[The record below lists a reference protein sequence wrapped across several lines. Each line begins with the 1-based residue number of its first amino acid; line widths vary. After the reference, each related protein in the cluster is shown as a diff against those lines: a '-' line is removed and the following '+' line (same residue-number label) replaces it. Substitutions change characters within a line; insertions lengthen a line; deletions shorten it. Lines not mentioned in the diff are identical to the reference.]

1 MGISLYN
8 RDMSQPLQL
17 YRLQQEDSKLDAAK
31 KRINEINIALEDTT
45 ELNLAE
51 GQNNAAG
58 VSEDTARKE
67 LKRAEEDVSTQ
78 QQKIDNN
85 QKTLYSGTVTNSK
98 ELEDLQNEAAALGR
112 YVNKLEEIQLEKMI
126 AFEDSQA
133 HSSTMEKNLNQA
145 KNNKIQD
152 TALLKGER
160 SKLEEKSEKVELEK
174 LKVLEEVEPD
184 NLRMYNKLR
193 EKKRGRAVAEVK
205 NDICLA
211 CGSTLTGA
219 QAQEARSPIT
229 ITCCNSCGRVLYSE

>member
-1 MGISLYN
+1 
-8 RDMSQPLQL
+8 MSQPLHL
-17 YRLQQEDSKLDAAK
+17 YRLQQVDSDLDAAK
-31 KRINEINIALEDTT
+31 KRIDEIDIALVDNTA
-45 ELNLAE
+45 L
-51 GQNNAAG
+51 NAA
-58 VSEDTARKE
+58 EDQHNQAVASQEKTQKE

-112 YVNKLEEIQLEKMI
+112 YLNKLEEIQLEKMI

-133 HSSTMEKNLNQA
+133 HTEEKNEILEKA
-145 KNNKIQD
+145 KSKKIQD

-160 SKLEEKSEKVELEK
+160 SKLVEQSEKLDSNK
-174 LKVLEEVEPD
+174 LTVLEDVEPD

-193 EKKRGRAVAEVK
+193 DKKRGRAVAEVK
-205 NDICLA
+205 NDICSA
-211 CGSTLTGA
+211 CGSTLTAA

-229 ITCCNSCGRVLYSE
+229 ITCCNSCGRVLYSV